1 MYLLLLIQRYGAW
14 RGGLLYFRLNILKT
28 SSIRLPDFKNPIH
41 LRRDVQDVH
50 AFAQV
55 FLHREYDFDWPSDVR
70 RIVDGGAN
78 VGFASLYFKGQ
89 FPEAQIHAV
98 EPHPHNAE
106 AFRKNTAYL
115 EGITLSQKAIHHSD
129 HVHLRLTDEGFGS
142 NGFMTRDEA
151 SGSAVADVET
161 LSIGGI
167 QKAMGW
173 EAIDL
178 VKLDIE
184 GGEEALF
191 QANLEW
197 MECTRFIVLEFHE
210 RMVPSSSKPALRA
223 LADKGFAVLDVRGEN
238 VLFGR
243 PSQG

>member
-28 SSIRLPDFKNPIH
+28 SSIRLPEFQNPVH

-89 FPEAQIHAV
+89 FPQAQIHAL
-98 EPHPHNAE
+98 EPHPQNAE
-106 AFRKNTAYL
+106 AFRKNTAHL
-115 EGITLSQKAIHHSD
+115 EGITLSQKALHHSD
-129 HVHLRLTDEGFGS
+129 HVRLRLTDEGFGS

-151 SGSAVADVET
+151 SGSTVADVET
-161 LSIGGI
+161 MSIGGI
-167 QKAMGW
+167 QQAMGW

-184 GGEEALF
+184 GGEQALF
-191 QANLEW
+191 EANLEW
-197 MECTRFIVLEFHE
+197 MESTRFIVLEFHE
-210 RMVPSSSKPALRA
+210 RMVPSSSRPALRA

-243 PSQG
+243 PSQC

>member
-28 SSIRLPDFKNPIH
+28 SSIRLPEFLRPVH
-41 LRRDVQDVH
+41 LRRDLQDVH

-55 FLHREYDFDWPSDVR
+55 FLDREYDFDWPADVR

-78 VGFASLYFKGQ
+78 VGFASIFFKGL
-89 FPEAQIHAV
+89 FPEAQIHAA
-98 EPHPHNAE
+98 EPHPQNA
-106 AFRKNTAYL
+106 ASFRNNTAHL
-115 EGITLSQKAIHHSD
+115 EGVTLSEKALHHTD
-129 HVHLRLTDEGFGS
+129 HLNLQLTDEGFGS
-142 NGFMTRDEA
+142 NGFMTRDE
-151 SGSAVADVET
+151 GSDRMVADAET
-161 LSIGGI
+161 LSIDGI

-184 GGEEALF
+184 GGEQALF
-191 QANLEW
+191 QANLDW
-197 MECTRFIVLEFHE
+197 MDCTRFIVLEFHE
-210 RMVPSSSKPALRA
+210 RMVPSSSKPALKA
-223 LADKGFAVLDVRGEN
+223 LANKGFAVLDVRGEN

-243 PSQG
+243 PMHD

>member
-28 SSIRLPDFKNPIH
+28 SSIRLPEFQNPVH

-78 VGFASLYFKGQ
+78 VGFASLYFKGE
-89 FPEAQIHAV
+89 FPQAQIHAL
-98 EPHPHNAE
+98 EPHHHNAE
-106 AFRKNTAYL
+106 AFRKNTAHL
-115 EGITLSQKAIHHSD
+115 EGITLSQKALHHSD
-129 HVHLRLTDEGFGS
+129 HALLRLTDEGFGS
-142 NGFMTRDEA
+142 NGFMTRSEA
-151 SGSAVADVET
+151 SGNTVADVET
-161 LSIGGI
+161 LSIGGV

-184 GGEEALF
+184 GGEQALF
-191 QANLEW
+191 EANLEW
-197 MECTRFIVLEFHE
+197 MESTRFIVLEFHE
-210 RMVPSSSKPALRA
+210 RMVPSSSRPALQA

-243 PSQG
+243 LA

>member
-14 RGGLLYFRLNILKT
+14 KGGLLYFRLNILKT

-106 AFRKNTAYL
+106 AFRKNTAHL
-115 EGITLSQKAIHHSD
+115 EGITLSQMAIHHSD

-151 SGSAVADVET
+151 SDNLVADVET

-167 QKAMGW
+167 QKAMEW

-223 LADKGFAVLDVRGEN
+223 LAHKGFGVLDVKGEN

>member
-1 MYLLLLIQRYGAW
+1 MYLLLLMQRYGAW
-14 RGGLLYFRLNILKT
+14 RGGLLYLRLNVLKAG
-28 SSIRLPDFKNPIH
+28 SIQLPECQRPVH

-55 FLHREYDFDWPSDVR
+55 FVHREYDFDWPEDVQ

-78 VGFASLYFKGQ
+78 VGFASLFFKAQ

-106 AFRKNTAYL
+106 AFRKNTSHLADV
-115 EGITLSQKAIHHSD
+115 ILSQKALHHTD
-129 HVHLRLTDEGFGS
+129 RKHLQLTDEGYGT
-142 NGFMTRDEA
+142 NGFMTRDEKA
-151 SGSAVADVET
+151 SDNTVADVET

-173 EAIDL
+173 EAIDV

-184 GGEEALF
+184 GGEHALF
-191 QANLEW
+191 QTNLEW
-197 MECTRFIVLEFHE
+197 MESTRFIVLEFHE
-210 RMVPSSSKPALRA
+210 RMVPSSSKPALKA
-223 LADKGFAVLDVRGEN
+223 LAERGFAVLDVRGEN

-243 PSQG
+243 SA